1 MICFSSQNHYL
12 FMQEAIA
19 EAKKA
24 FTEDEI
30 PVGALLV
37 KNNTI
42 ILKEHNRSRQIGR
55 AHV

>member
-1 MICFSSQNHYL
+1 
-12 FMQEAIA
+12 MQEAIA

-37 KNNTI
+37 KNNTNNI
-42 ILKEHNRSRQIGR
+42 KGT
-55 AHV
+55 